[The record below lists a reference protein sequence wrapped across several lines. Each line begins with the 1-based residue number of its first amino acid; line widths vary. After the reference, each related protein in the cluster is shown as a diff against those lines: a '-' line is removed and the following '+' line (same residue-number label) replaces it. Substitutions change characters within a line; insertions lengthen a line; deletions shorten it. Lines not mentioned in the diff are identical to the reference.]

1 MNANERGN
9 KLKIEYLKIADLKP
23 YANSPR
29 VHSQAQR
36 RKAEDI
42 LRRFGQVVPVIVD
55 PDGVIIDGHL
65 VVESLKGIGHDE
77 VTAVILRNRDPGELR
92 ALRLTLNRL
101 GEDTKWNKPSLK
113 AEFDALV
120 EIGFD
125 LTLTGFD
132 QVEIDMGLTIDDP
145 TSAQVEDAPA
155 APDPDAPVVSRPGDL
170 WVLCDR
176 AGKTEHRLICGDA
189 RDPQV
194 HAIVMGADT
203 ARMMF
208 TDPPYNVKIE
218 GHVCGLGQTA
228 HREFAMA
235 SGEMTRPDFIAFLVA
250 FLAGASSWLADGAV
264 LFICMDWRHLPE
276 LFAAVEATRLFPLNL
291 CVWAKTNAGMGSF
304 YRSQHEMI
312 LAVKKGTAPHVNT
325 FELSKKG
332 RSRSN
337 LWTYRGMNVL
347 GAERDALLKV
357 HPTVKPVAL
366 VADAIKDVSHRGD
379 IVLDPF
385 LGSGTTLIAAHETG
399 RRCFGI
405 EYDPAYVDLI
415 VRRWLDHTGGTAVLA
430 GTGESFGTREAGGLA
445 PSRAGNQDPR
455 EG

>member
-1 MNANERGN
+1 MPPEA
-9 KLKIEYLKIADLKP
+9 
-23 YANSPR
+23 
-29 VHSQAQR
+29 QAPST
-36 RKAEDI
+36 
-42 LRRFGQVVPVIVD
+42 LVQV
-55 PDGVIIDGHL
+55 
-65 VVESLKGIGHDE
+65 
-77 VTAVILRNRDPGELR
+77 
-92 ALRLTLNRL
+92 
-101 GEDTKWNKPSLK
+101 
-113 AEFDALV
+113 
-120 EIGFD
+120 
-125 LTLTGFD
+125 
-132 QVEIDMGLTIDDP
+132 
-145 TSAQVEDAPA
+145 
-155 APDPDAPVVSRPGDL
+155 
-170 WVLCDR
+170 
-176 AGKTEHRLICGDA
+176 ICGDA

-194 HAIVMGADT
+194 CADLMGTDT

-208 TDPPYNVKIE
+208 SDPPYNVKIG
-218 GHVCGLGQTA
+218 GHVCGLGRTV

-235 SGEMTRPDFIAFLVA
+235 CGEMDKAQFTAFLGA
-250 FLAGASSWLADGAV
+250 FLTAASAGLTDGAV

-276 LFAAVEATRLFPLNL
+276 LFAAAEAEGLIPLNM

-312 LAVKKGTAPHVNT
+312 LAVKKGTAPHINT
-325 FELSKKG
+325 FELGRKG

-347 GAERDALLKV
+347 GAERDDLLKL

-415 VRRWLDHTGGTAVLA
+415 VRRWLDHTGGTAILA
-430 GTGESFGTREAGGLA
+430 GAGESFVAREAA
-445 PSRAGNQDPR
+445 VYAAGACDDQQ